1 MSADVTSPV
10 GAYAVGTRYPDRIA
24 IVAPDGGTTSFG
36 QLLERG
42 NRLSNALRALG
53 LRDGD
58 VVAFLLRNGPSFFEV
73 ALGVE
78 QVGMYRVPINTH
90 LTPAE
95 VAYIVRDSG
104 ARVLVASHDLAEALG
119 PVLDDLGAHRIA
131 VGGAVAGWHDY
142 ETWLAAA
149 DAGVPADRKAGA
161 AMGYTSGTTG
171 RPKGVRRPL
180 TGIPPEG
187 LLSVMVDVVLKPF
200 GFRPLDGVHLVVAP
214 LYHAAPNTFAV
225 GALHLGHTVVVQPRF
240 DAEAFLT
247 TVAEHRVTSTH
258 LVPTHFHRLLELPM
272 QARAAADLST
282 LKIVVAAGAPFPP
295 KMKARA
301 LGWLGPV
308 IWEYLAS
315 TEGLVSVISPTE
327 AVEHPGSVGR
337 PADVK
342 IFDNDGD
349 PVAVGE
355 EGLIYFPAGQP
366 PFVYHNDPDKTAATV
381 RADGYATAGDL
392 GRIGEGGYL
401 YLLDRRVDL
410 IITGGVNV
418 YPAEVEQHI
427 LEHPAV
433 EDVAVV
439 GMPDAEW
446 GQQVV
451 AVVQLVDGKHGREQV
466 SGELDAYC
474 RASLTRAK
482 CPRRYEFVDTLPRTE
497 TGKLLRRVIRDIFRL
512 PNGRPDSSCATP
524 ANYGSPKPRDR

>member
-10 GAYAVGTRYPDRIA
+10 GAYAVGARYPDRIA

-53 LRDGD
+53 LGDGD
-58 VVAFLLRNGPSFFEV
+58 VVAFLLGNEPSFFEV

-90 LTPAE
+90 STPAE

-104 ARVLVASHDLAEALG
+104 ARVLVASHDLAAVLG

-131 VGGAVAGWHDY
+131 IGGAVAGWHDY
-142 ETWLAAA
+142 DAWLAAA
-149 DAGVPADRKAGA
+149 DAGVPADRRAGA

-180 TGIPPEG
+180 AGIPPEG
-187 LLSVMVDVVLKPF
+187 LLSVMLDVVLSPF

-247 TVAEHRVTSTH
+247 TVAERQVTSTH
-258 LVPTHFHRLLELPM
+258 LVPTHFHRLLELPKEV
-272 QARAAADLST
+272 RAAADLSS
-282 LKIVVAAGAPFPP
+282 LEIVVAAGAPFPP

-327 AVEHPGSVGR
+327 ALAHPGSVGR
-337 PADVK
+337 PTDVR
-342 IFDNDGD
+342 ILDDEGD
-349 PVAVGE
+349 PVVPGD

-366 PFVYHNDPDKTAATV
+366 PFAYHNDPGKTAATV

-418 YPAEVEQHI
+418 YPAEIEQR
-427 LEHPAV
+427 LVEHPMV

-439 GMPDAEW
+439 GLPDAEW

-451 AVVQLVDGKHGREQV
+451 AVVKLADGEHGHEQV

-497 TGKLLRRVIRDIFRL
+497 TGKLLRRVVRDTVRS
-512 PNGRPDSSCATP
+512 PNDRPDPSRAMP
-524 ANYGSPKPRDR
+524 ANHG